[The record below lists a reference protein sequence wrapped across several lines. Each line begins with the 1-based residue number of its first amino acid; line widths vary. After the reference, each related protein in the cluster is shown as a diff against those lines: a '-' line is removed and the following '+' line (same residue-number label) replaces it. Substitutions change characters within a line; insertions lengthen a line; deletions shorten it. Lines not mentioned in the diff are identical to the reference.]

1 MGDVIP
7 LGRRTISAS
16 AECAEAITLA
26 LHKAA
31 HEVGRA
37 LVPGDPACSILLEAI
52 VDHLGRGTRDVSQ
65 LCDAALAK
73 LREVQACRIG
83 REKPS
88 RST

>member
-1 MGDVIP
+1 MGDIIP
-7 LGRRTISAS
+7 LARRTLSAS

-31 HEVGRA
+31 IEAGRA
-37 LVPGDPACSILLEAI
+37 LIPGDAACSILLEAI
-52 VDHLGRGTRDVSQ
+52 VDRVGRGTRDVNQ

-73 LREVQACRIG
+73 LREVEACPIE
-83 REKPS
+83 REKHT